1 MKEIDLMPDDF
12 IDHFYEQVGKNVK
25 RIREEHGL
33 TQLKLAHAI
42 GHKSV
47 SIISRA
53 EIFHKNQRFNL
64 EHLAKIAF
72 VLNVDICEF
81 LKK

>member
-1 MKEIDLMPDDF
+1 MKEIDEMTDDH
-12 IDHFYEQVGKNVK
+12 IDHFYARVGKNVK
-25 RIREEHGL
+25 KIREEKGL
-33 TQLKLAHAI
+33 SQLKLAHAI

-72 VLNVDICEF
+72 VLEVDICEF
-81 LKK
+81 FK